1 MLQSGDNP
9 SGAAFQLSRWEI
21 VRWWE
26 VRRIRYNLLVGV
38 TWVLSLILMVFVG
51 SMAVKPGDDFE
62 EPMGL
67 IFFSIAF
74 AITAN
79 ICYTSGWIV
88 DLVRYRGEPSRKL
101 FGFGL
106 IFSIVLAM
114 LPALWAVC
122 AWLFTVHSGKKLD

>member
-1 MLQSGDNP
+1 MQQTVTSP
-9 SGAAFQLSRWEI
+9 STFPLSRWGI

-26 VRRIRYNLLVGV
+26 ARRLTYNLLVGL
-38 TWVLSLILMVFVG
+38 TGILSVILTVFVG

-67 IFFSIAF
+67 LFFSIVF
-74 AITAN
+74 AVTAN
-79 ICYTSGWIV
+79 VCYTSGWIV

-101 FGFGL
+101 FRVGL
-106 IFSIVLAM
+106 IFSIVLAL

-122 AWLFTVHSGKKLD
+122 AWLFTLYSGRKLD

>member
-1 MLQSGDNP
+1 MHQPVISP
-9 SGAAFQLSRWEI
+9 STIPLSRWEI

-26 VRRIRYNLLVGV
+26 ARRITYNLLVGIAWTV
-38 TWVLSLILMVFVG
+38 SLILTVFVG

-62 EPMGL
+62 EPMGW

-79 ICYTSGWIV
+79 VCYTSGWIV
-88 DLVRYRGEPSRKL
+88 DLVRYRGEPNRKL
-101 FGFGL
+101 FRVGL
-106 IFSIVLAM
+106 IFSVVLAF

-122 AWLFTVHSGKKLD
+122 ALLFTVYSGKKLD

>member
-1 MLQSGDNP
+1 MHQPVIDLSTT
-9 SGAAFQLSRWEI
+9 QLSRWEV

-26 VRRIRYNLLVGV
+26 ARRITYNLLVGV
-38 TWVLSLILMVFVG
+38 AGILSLILTVFVG

-79 ICYTSGWIV
+79 VCYTSGWIV
-88 DLVRYRGEPSRKL
+88 DLVRYRGGPSRKL
-101 FGFGL
+101 FRVGL
-106 IFSIVLAM
+106 IFSVVLAL
-114 LPALWAVC
+114 LPALWAGC
-122 AWLFTVHSGKKLD
+122 AWLFTVYSGKKLD